1 MVRKVLNLR
10 FLTSFR
16 GLLLCIWHVM
26 LCHAFMGQCSSWRRL
41 LGIHLLVVVVLLDL
55 LLLLIVD
62 TAWVHHLLK
71 R

>member
-26 LCHAFMGQCSSWRRL
+26 LCHAFMGQCSYRRL

>member
-10 FLTSFR
+10 LLTSFS

-26 LCHAFMGQCSSWRRL
+26 LCHAFMSQCSWRRL
-41 LGIHLLVVVVLLDL
+41 LGIHLLVVVVLLVL